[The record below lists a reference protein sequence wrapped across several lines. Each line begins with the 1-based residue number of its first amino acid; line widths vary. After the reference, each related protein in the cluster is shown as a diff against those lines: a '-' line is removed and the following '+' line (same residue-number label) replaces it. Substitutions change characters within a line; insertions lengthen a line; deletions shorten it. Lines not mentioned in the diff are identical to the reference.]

1 MSILANRRVL
11 LVEDEFLILAMLC
24 DMIADAAA
32 TVVGPATTL
41 DEALQ
46 LAKVAEMDA
55 AILDM
60 NLSGQWSDPVAETL
74 GRRGI
79 PFVFTTGYGVTERSQ
94 RFGAR
99 TVAKPYTWEALEREL
114 GQAISDAARQK
125 PLDEEAAD
133 R

>member
-24 DMIADAAA
+24 DMIADASA

-46 LAKVAEMDA
+46 LAMGAEMDA

-60 NLSGQWSDPVAETL
+60 NLNGQWSDPVAEAL
-74 GRRGI
+74 G
-79 PFVFTTGYGVTERSQ
+79 
-94 RFGAR
+94 
-99 TVAKPYTWEALEREL
+99 LEDSHVL
-114 GQAISDAARQK
+114 ANDLI
-125 PLDEEAAD
+125 
-133 R
+133 